1 MYTLPGLLLQAL
13 ESKTAFA
20 PDGTTRP
27 LESNISKEEAE
38 ILYAI
43 IRCLQPVNSLE
54 IGLAH
59 GISALA
65 ILGAISANGTGH
77 HFVIDPF
84 EQKYANC
91 GEAMIMRAG
100 FADRHTFLER
110 FPEEVIPQLPRLQ
123 FAFIDASHLFDF
135 TVMEFALI
143 DKKLDVGGIVGLHD
157 LWMPSLQT
165 VVRFILANRSY
176 EICRNF
182 STVALKLS
190 IRARCKEFVSSV
202 FRKIPGADQVF
213 GSNVL
218 HPWSTFR
225 VQNLVLLRKLADD
238 HRDWRFHQRF

>member
-1 MYTLPGLLLQAL
+1 MYILPELLLEAIA
-13 ESKTAFA
+13 SKAAFA

-27 LESNISKEEAE
+27 LESNVSREEAE
-38 ILYAI
+38 ALYLAI
-43 IRCLQPVNSLE
+43 RSIQPTNSLE

-65 ILGAISANGTGH
+65 ILGAIAANGAGH
-77 HFVIDPF
+77 HYVIDPF
-84 EQKYANC
+84 QQNYANC
-91 GEAMIMRAG
+91 GEAMITLAG
-100 FADRHTFLER
+100 FAERHTFLEH

-123 FAFIDASHLFDF
+123 FALIDASHLFDL

-143 DKKLDVGGIVGLHD
+143 DKKLDIGGIVALHD
-157 LWMPSLQT
+157 LWMPSQQA

-176 EICRNF
+176 ETYRNF
-182 STVALKLS
+182 STAEPQLS
-190 IRARCKEFVSSV
+190 IQAHCKELISKVL
-202 FRKIPGADQVF
+202 RKMPGANQIF

-225 VQNLVLLRKLADD
+225 VRNLVFLRKFADD